1 MLLPLIAGV
10 ARLAAPMLGAAARGG
25 VAKSTNS
32 ILSSNLFQGVADYA
46 VQSAV
51 NYGADKLEN
60 RGKNG

>member
-1 MLLPLIAGV
+1 MILPLIAGA
-10 ARLAAPMLGAAARGG
+10 ARLAAPLLGATARGA

-32 ILSSNLFQGVADYA
+32 ILSSNLFQGA
-46 VQSAV
+46 VDMATQSAV